1 MAPFPHTQEA
11 ILGIKS
17 QRDFYAGAM
26 FSAFGVA
33 FAWGATSYTVGDAAR
48 MGPGYFPLIVGVM
61 IAILGS
67 LIMFNALR
75 HGGADGDPIGK
86 IAWKPLCYVIG
97 ANLAFGVLLAG
108 LPSLGIPAMGLI
120 VAIYALTFIA
130 SMAGEQFNKKSV
142 AILATVLAI
151 GSYVAFELALKLNF
165 PIWPTFIA

>member
-1 MAPFPHTQEA
+1 M
-11 ILGIKS
+11 GIKS

-33 FAWGATSYTVGDAAR
+33 FAWGATNYTVGDSAR
-48 MGPGYFPLIVGVM
+48 MGPGYFPLLVGVL

-67 LIMFNALR
+67 LIMFNATR

-86 IAWKPLCYVIG
+86 VAWRPLVFIIG

-120 VAIYALTFIA
+120 VAIYVLTFIA
-130 SMAGEQFNKKSV
+130 SLAGDQFNARSV

-151 GSYVAFELALKLNF
+151 GSYIAFELALKLNF
-165 PIWPTFIA
+165 QIWPTFLA

>member
-1 MAPFPHTQEA
+1 M
-11 ILGIKS
+11 GIKS

-33 FAWGATSYTVGDAAR
+33 FAWGATNYTVGDSAR
-48 MGPGYFPLIVGVM
+48 MGPGYFPLLVGVL

-67 LIMFNALR
+67 LIMFNATR
-75 HGGADGDPIGK
+75 HGGPDGDPIGK
-86 IAWKPLCYVIG
+86 VAWRPLVFIIG

-120 VAIYALTFIA
+120 VAIYVLTFIA
-130 SMAGEQFNKKSV
+130 SLAGDQFNAKSV

-151 GSYVAFELALKLNF
+151 GSYIAFELALKLNF
-165 PIWPTFIA
+165 QIWPTFLA